1 MAYFVAIL
9 TPDSARPCV
18 MQSTLP
24 TKGMRSIISTVS
36 ICLKDFL
43 SSILLLMVIIVLV
56 VIVTVIWVVIFVD
69 VIVGVVIA
77 VASVG
82 VVVVVRIIGIVV
94 VVGVPSIIKLSFVII
109 GFLHRITLYYLVHY
123 PPMKASIKDRLHF
136 LTFFNDP
143 RIIWEQRIAA
153 FWVEKRRDVVRV
165 DDVVELEVSKK
176 NNVSTSGNKKKDV
189 EPTKETATL
198 ADDEGIPLTRVD
210 PSGKH
215 DSDDEVASVDND
227 MANFLAP
234 KDVSYGTNSL
244 LEQWKE
250 SYRNREYDYDPYDDD
265 MYEG

>member
-1 MAYFVAIL
+1 MENEHELGNETL
-9 TPDSARPCV
+9 TRVYVGSYEHY
-18 MQSTLP
+18 
-24 TKGMRSIISTVS
+24 K
-36 ICLKDFL
+36 
-43 SSILLLMVIIVLV
+43 
-56 VIVTVIWVVIFVD
+56 
-69 VIVGVVIA
+69 GVVA
-77 VASVG
+77 EVEDPEPRTKEAYQSDLGHMV
-82 VVVVVRIIGIVV
+82 
-94 VVGVPSIIKLSFVII
+94 KL
-109 GFLHRITLYYLVHY
+109 
-123 PPMKASIKDRLHF
+123 
-136 LTFFNDP
+136 
-143 RIIWEQRIAA
+143 E
-153 FWVEKRRDVVRV
+153 
-165 DDVVELEVSKK
+165 DDVVELKVSKK